1 MFPSHDSALLC
12 FDFYKLRPLVLLM
25 TVVLDE
31 DECSAL
37 VEWHWQGKSNYF
49 ERNLSLYKS
58 VHKNLKRAG
67 SVTKPISE

>member
-37 VEWHWQGKSNYF
+37 VEWH
-49 ERNLSLYKS
+49 
-58 VHKNLKRAG
+58 
-67 SVTKPISE
+67 